1 MNLKEK
7 IIGDFKEAFKA
18 REEARLSVLKML
30 QAEIKNA
37 EIAKRTRLVKKANG
51 SIIEDE
57 CCVLDDEEVLEVIF
71 REIKKRRDS
80 VEMYEKGGRGD
91 LAEKEKK
98 EIEILSTYL
107 PEQMSEDEVR
117 QLAER
122 AVKESSATS
131 QKEMGKVMAVLM
143 PQIKGRAEGAAVT
156 KIVKE
161 LLA

>member
-18 REEARLSVLKML
+18 RTEARLSVLKML
-30 QAEIKNA
+30 LAEIKNA

-51 SIIEDE
+51 SIMEEE
-57 CCVLDDEEVLEVIF
+57 CCELNDEEVLEVIF

-80 VEMYEKGGRGD
+80 VEMYEKGGRSD

-98 EIEILSTYL
+98 EIEILSAYL
-107 PEQMSEDEVR
+107 PEQMSEDKVR

-122 AVKESSATS
+122 AVKESGATS
-131 QKEMGKVMAVLM
+131 QKEMAKVMAILM
-143 PQIKGRAEGAAVT
+143 PQIKGKAEGALVSR
-156 KIVKE
+156 IMKE
-161 LLA
+161 LLG